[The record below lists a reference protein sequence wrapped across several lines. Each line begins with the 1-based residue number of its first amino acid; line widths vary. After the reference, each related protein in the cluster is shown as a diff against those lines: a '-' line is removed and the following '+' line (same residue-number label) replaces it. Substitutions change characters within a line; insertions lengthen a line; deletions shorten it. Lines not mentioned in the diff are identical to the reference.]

1 MTGGGVV
8 VVIADPYLGPVDHE
22 AALAGQRATVRIA
35 RLDTPAAVASATAD
49 ADAVIVT
56 THPMTAELIGALG
69 PRVRIIGRAGIGLD
83 SIDLEAAAARG
94 VAVFHTPD
102 YCVDEV
108 ADQALASIL
117 MLQRRMLDQQAVAR
131 TTDWA
136 GRAAIRLP
144 ALAATTVGVLGAGR
158 IGRAVLA
165 RLEPFRVERLV
176 HDPFAVETPPGV
188 LRVDDL
194 DELLER
200 SDIVTIHAPL
210 TPGTRHLLS
219 AERIA
224 RMRPGSYLVN
234 VSRGPLVDS
243 AALADA
249 LTRGHLAG
257 AAVDVFEPE
266 PPPADHP
273 LRRAPNVILTPH
285 FAWHSIEAEAR
296 VRGQTLEAVLA
307 VVAGREPVDGRMAVH
322 P

>member
-1 MTGGGVV
+1 VV

-83 SIDLEAAAARG
+83 SIDLDAAAARG

-108 ADQALASIL
+108 ADQALTSIL

-165 RLEPFRVERLV
+165 RLGPFRVQRLV

-188 LRVDDL
+188 LRVGDL

-219 AERIA
+219 AQRIA

-249 LTRGHLAG
+249 LRRGHLAG

-273 LRRAPNVILTPH
+273 LRHAPNVILTPH

-296 VRGQTLEAVLA
+296 VRAQTLEAVLA